1 MNKAPESFPEF
12 DIPVTVAEEFT
23 GNVTPLL
30 HEIRHAV
37 QALLAEGETT
47 TIDMRSMPLAPGE
60 ETRIETLLGEGEIRV
75 ELNALG
81 RSDIIETRF
90 PGVWLI
96 THRNTEDV
104 ILGKHIQ
111 MSFIP
116 DILKA
121 QQRDIEAG
129 LEQLSSELQTEP
141 VNDSGE
147 KP

>member
-111 MSFIP
+111 ISFIP